1 MSKYQV
7 KINGKE
13 LSVELLERSGSGV
26 KFKIGEKIHEVNL
39 RMSEKNSSS
48 SSADNSKQTIQS
60 GPKQIVSPM
69 PGLVVK
75 LLVKEGDSVTA
86 NQALLTIE
94 AMKMENSISSP
105 GAGKVEKIHVSAG
118 QEVSNKQLLITL
130 A

>member
-13 LSVELLERSGSGV
+13 LSVELLERSGAGV
-26 KFKIGEKIHEVNL
+26 KFRIGEKIHEVNL
-39 RMSEKNSSS
+39 RMSEKNSAS
-48 SSADNSKQTIQS
+48 SSADNGKQNSQS

-75 LLVKEGDSVTA
+75 LLVKEGESVTA

-105 GAGKVEKIHVSAG
+105 GAGKVEKIHVTAG